1 MKVIGDEFLGRTD
14 NIRTRE
20 CVGCGYCCAKTPC
33 DASRR
38 LYPGADHCPQLLW
51 MEEDKRYK
59 CSLMMIAGLVGEGYR
74 KELYAGEGCCS
85 GLNSWRKDVKQRD
98 RLDRDNYWNPLDPIF
113 QIFLKC
119 FAANFISS
127 DSIKLIIIQM
137 AERLKLKGYSDKEII
152 HIQTTISQMFSQNQ
166 SSFMKGFMG

>member
-1 MKVIGDEFLGRTD
+1 M
-14 NIRTRE
+14 NIRKLVVKESDGIRVRR

-59 CSLMMIAGLVGEGYR
+59 CSLMLIAGLVGEGYR

-85 GLNSWRKDVKQRD
+85 GLNSWRKDVKKRD
-98 RLDRDNYWNPLDPIF
+98 RLDKDNYWNPLDPIF
-113 QIFLKC
+113 QMFLKYLGES
-119 FAANFISS
+119 FFSGDAMQ
-127 DSIKLIIIQM
+127 LIIYQM
-137 AERLKLKGYSDKEII
+137 QVGLQEKGYSEKEIT
-152 HIQTTISQMFSQNQ
+152 HIQKTIVQMFSQNQ
-166 SSFMKGFMG
+166 SSFMKGFVG